1 MFSLTTRLALLLV
14 VSLIGVVALA
24 AAITTTLV
32 RGPRISG
39 LERSLAERAAIVA
52 LAARGSPDAAQRLGV
67 AVGPMPPGSTVDEHL
82 SRHFRRLV
90 RHRGAVSRVEIV
102 TPPDGHGRRIAIPV
116 SPDRYAFLPFPPP
129 PAFPL
134 RNLAFYLSLIAI
146 GVTAVAVY
154 AANRMMRPLRM
165 LESTIA
171 TLGPDGI
178 IPHMPETGA
187 PEIRATAQI
196 VNRLTARLNAVT
208 ESRMRL
214 VAAAGHD
221 LRTPMTRMRL
231 RTEFIEDEEER
242 AAWLKDIDELD
253 RIADSAIRLVREEVS
268 SDPKEPVALDG
279 LIREIAT
286 ELGDLGMPVSLKP
299 MDRAEIVAP
308 PFAMKRALR
317 NLIINAATHGG
328 GAEVGLRSDA
338 KGVIIAIEDNG
349 PGIPGALIERVFE
362 PFFRVDEA
370 RRQFHP
376 GAGLGFAIAREIIT
390 RNGGRLT
397 IENRLS
403 GGLRQTVSFEAAAA

>member
-1 MFSLTTRLALLLV
+1 MFSLTTRLALLMV

-24 AAITTTLV
+24 AVITTTLV

-39 LERSLAERAAIVA
+39 LERSLAERAAIIA
-52 LAARGSPDAAQRLGV
+52 LAADGSPDAAGRLGV
-67 AVGPMPPGSTVDEHL
+67 EVGPMPPHAVVDPHL

-90 RHRGAVSRVEIV
+90 RHRGAVSNVEIV
-102 TPPDGHGRRIAIPV
+102 TAPDGGGRRVAIPIA
-116 SPDRYAFLPFPPP
+116 PGRFAFLPFPPP

-146 GVTAVAVY
+146 GVTGIAVY

-165 LESTIA
+165 LDSTIA
-171 TLGPDGI
+171 RLGPDGI
-178 IPHMPETGA
+178 IPHMPEQGA
-187 PEIRATAQI
+187 PEIRATARTI
-196 VNRLTARLNAVT
+196 NRLTARLNAVT

-268 SDPKEPVALDG
+268 SDPKEPVELDG
-279 LIREIAT
+279 LVREIAT
-286 ELGDLGMPVSLKP
+286 ELGDLGMSVGLRPL
-299 MDRAEIVAP
+299 DRAEIVAP

-328 GAEVGLRSDA
+328 GAEVGLRCDG
-338 KGVIIAIEDNG
+338 KGIIIVIEDHG
-349 PGIPGALIERVFE
+349 PGIPGGLIERVFE

-376 GAGLGFAIAREIIT
+376 GAGLGLAIAREIIT

-397 IENRLS
+397 IENRLA
-403 GGLRQTVSFEAAAA
+403 GGLCQTVSFDARKA

>member
-1 MFSLTTRLALLLV
+1 MFSLTTRLALLMV

-24 AAITTTLV
+24 AVITTTLV
-32 RGPRISG
+32 RGPRIGG
-39 LERSLAERAAIVA
+39 LERALAERATIVA
-52 LAARGSPDAAQRLGV
+52 LAAHGSPDAAARLGV
-67 AVGPMPPGSTVDEHL
+67 DVGPMPPGSVVDEHL
-82 SRHFRRLV
+82 SRRLRRMV
-90 RHRGAVSRVEIV
+90 RHRGVASNVEV
-102 TPPDGHGRRIAIPV
+102 VARPDGEERRIAIPIA
-116 SPDRYAFLPFPPP
+116 PGRYAFLPFPPP

-146 GVTAVAVY
+146 GATAIAVY

-171 TLGPDGI
+171 NVGPDGI
-178 IPHMPETGA
+178 IPHMPERGA

-196 VNRLTARLNAVT
+196 INRLTARLNAVT

-231 RTEFIEDEEER
+231 RTEFIEDNEER
-242 AAWLKDIDELD
+242 AAWLKDINELD

-268 SDPKEPVALDG
+268 SDPKEPVDLGG
-279 LIREIAT
+279 LVREIAT
-286 ELGDLGMPVSLKP
+286 ELGDLGMSVKLKP
-299 MDRAEIVAP
+299 MDKAEIVVP

-328 GAEVGLRSDA
+328 GAEVGLRSDSQ
-338 KGVIIAIEDNG
+338 GIIIAIEDNG

-362 PFFRVDEA
+362 PFFRVDEG

-397 IENRLS
+397 IENRLA
-403 GGLRQTVSFEAAAA
+403 GGLCQTVSFDPVPA